1 MRVIINYLSISALR
15 HKKQFSRKVADCWV
29 SFQYRSFGSGGRA
42 GHQPG
47 RPGNEIQKL
56 IILQIAPLK
65 DCIRLRSASCA
76 QTQSCMQ
83 TPTQLHRYIP
93 YQQSLPIT
101 AFLEVLTLQLISNA
115 EQKRMWE
122 NVLSWLVS
130 AVSSNNRCV
139 ASEPPRMPVV
149 SRPLC
154 RSCGSPQCQPS
165 HMVRQQTPL
174 AITTTPTAGG

>member
-101 AFLEVLTLQLISNA
+101 AFLEVLHRHWRCSSFPMLSRN
-115 EQKRMWE
+115 ECERMCSLDLCLLFPQTIV
-122 NVLSWLVS
+122 VL
-130 AVSSNNRCV
+130 RQ
-139 ASEPPRMPVV
+139 
-149 SRPLC
+149 SRPGCPL
-154 RSCGSPQCQPS
+154 SPGHFAAAVGARNANP
-165 HMVRQQTPL
+165 
-174 AITTTPTAGG
+174 PTSSDNKHH